1 MKKLILI
8 LILIFLITAISKNAN
23 AWTRKFDKTKLEE
36 IAKTMGEQAGYKVIF
51 AGKIPNRA
59 KQWFCNGFNGA
70 FTNFCNVK
78 YYLDYNTYYNKEGYS
93 HRTYI
98 FTKLSWKRALE
109 RFLTAY
115 YFTINFIGDK
125 KIVCFYNPEH
135 IFTEKWDNLDYT
147 VKLAG
152 AKLKKSD
159 IINSFAPFILNNI
172 LTDKTGNK
180 ALMNWYWIKREYKYN
195 KDLDIL
201 ISSRLFFLSV
211 PKSALKGE

>member
-1 MKKLILI
+1 MKKLILMLM
-8 LILIFLITAISKNAN
+8 LISLIIGISKNAN

-59 KQWFCNGFNGA
+59 KNWFCNGFNGS
-70 FTNFCNVK
+70 TTGFCNVK
-78 YYLDYNTYYNKEGYS
+78 YYLDYHLAKKSYYTNRAYS
-93 HRTYI
+93 
-98 FTKLSWKRALE
+98 FTKLSWKHALE
-109 RFLTAY
+109 KFLTRY
-115 YFTINFIGDK
+115 DFTINFVGGK

-135 IFTEKWDNLDYT
+135 IFTDKWDNPNYT

-152 AKLKKSD
+152 SKLKKSD

-172 LTDKTGNK
+172 LTGKTGKK
-180 ALMNWYWIKREYKYN
+180 ALMNWQWIKRNYKYN
-195 KDLDIL
+195 KDLDML
-201 ISSRLFFLSV
+201 IFKGAFFLSV